1 MPTTTKTVPGRG
13 ELTARVQ
20 SAAKASLGREITIR
34 ELRLMPYVQYT
45 MVNERRLE
53 PRHINQE
60 ERDILAKWRKAG
72 WIEGGASG
80 LSMTKEF
87 WTAMHEI
94 LWVAYAT
101 YDCEETEA

>member
-1 MPTTTKTVPGRG
+1 MPSSKNIASRG
-13 ELTARVQ
+13 ELTPRVQ
-20 SAAKASLGREITIR
+20 SAAKASLGREITIT
-34 ELRLMPYVQYT
+34 ELRLIPHVQYV

-72 WIEGGASG
+72 WIEGGAGG
-80 LSMTKEF
+80 LCMTKEF
-87 WTAMHEI
+87 WNAMHEI

-101 YDCEETEA
+101 YDCPET